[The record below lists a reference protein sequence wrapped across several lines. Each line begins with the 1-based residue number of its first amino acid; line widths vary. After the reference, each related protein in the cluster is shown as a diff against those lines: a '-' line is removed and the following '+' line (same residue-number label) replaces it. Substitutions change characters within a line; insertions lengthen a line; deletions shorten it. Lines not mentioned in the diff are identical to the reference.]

1 MKFKIG
7 IVGAGQMGTGISHV
21 CALAGYETMIYD
33 VLEDQLNQSIEITK
47 NNLKRQIKKGIVKAD
62 MFDEVINR
70 IKLVNTLD
78 ALKDVKIVIEAASE
92 KENIK
97 IDIFKKL
104 DTILPIEAILATNTS
119 SISITKI
126 AASTKRAE
134 KVIGMH
140 FMNPVPVM
148 KLVEVIRG
156 LATDEATF
164 KFVVELAK
172 NIGKEISVSKD
183 YPGFIA
189 NRILIPMINE
199 AIFAYYEGIGTIEDI
214 DKTMILGANHPMGPL
229 TLADFI
235 GLDTV
240 LYVLEVLYNNFRDPK
255 FRPCP
260 LLMKMVEAGYLG
272 RKTGKGFYNYTK

>member
-7 IVGAGQMGTGISHV
+7 IIGSGQMGTGISHV
-21 CALAGYETMIYD
+21 CALAGYETKIYD
-33 VLEDQLNQSIEITK
+33 VVDLQLKNSIETTK
-47 NNLKRQIKKGIVKAD
+47 NNLMRQAKKGIIKEEQI
-62 MFDEVINR
+62 DEVLNR
-70 IKLVNTLD
+70 IKIVNTLE
-78 ALKDVKIVIEAASE
+78 ALSDVKIAIEAASE
-92 KENIK
+92 KEEIK

-104 DTILPIEAILATNTS
+104 DKILPSDSILATNTS
-119 SISITKI
+119 SISITKM
-126 AASTKRAE
+126 AAATNRAE

-148 KLVEVIRG
+148 KLVEIIRG
-156 LATDEATF
+156 LATDDDTF
-164 KFVVELAK
+164 NFVVDLAK
-172 NIGKEISVSKD
+172 NLGKEVSVSKD

-214 DKTMILGANHPMGPL
+214 DKTMMLGANHPMGPL

-260 LLMKMVEAGYLG
+260 LLIKMVEAGYLG

>member
-1 MKFKIG
+1 MEFKIG

-21 CALAGYETMIYD
+21 CALSGYKTKIYD
-33 VLEDQLNQSIEITK
+33 VIDVQLKNSIETTRNNLLRQVKKGVIKEDQLDEILNRIEI
-47 NNLKRQIKKGIVKAD
+47 
-62 MFDEVINR
+62 
-70 IKLVNTLD
+70 VNTFEALSD
-78 ALKDVKIVIEAASE
+78 ARIVIEAASE
-92 KENIK
+92 KEDVK

-104 DTILPIEAILATNTS
+104 DKILPFDSILATNTS
-119 SISITKI
+119 SISITRI
-126 AASTKRAE
+126 ASTTMRAE

-148 KLVEVIRG
+148 KLVEIIRG
-156 LATDEATF
+156 LATDDATF
-164 KFVVELAK
+164 NFVIDLAK
-172 NIGKEISVSKD
+172 DLGKEVSVSKD

-214 DKTMILGANHPMGPL
+214 DKTMILGANHPMGPF

-260 LLMKMVEAGYLG
+260 LLIKTVEAGYLG
-272 RKTGKGFYNYTK
+272 RKTGKGFYNYSK

>member
-1 MKFKIG
+1 MKIKIG
-7 IVGAGQMGTGISHV
+7 IIGSGQMGTGISHV
-21 CALAGYETMIYD
+21 CALAGYETKIFD
-33 VLEDQLNQSIEITK
+33 VSDLQLKNSIETTK
-47 NNLKRQIKKGIVKAD
+47 NNLLRQAKKGIIKED
-62 MFDEVINR
+62 QINEVLNR
-70 IKLVNTLD
+70 IKIVNTME
-78 ALKDVKIVIEAASE
+78 ALSDVKIVIEAASE

-97 IDIFKKL
+97 LDIFKQL
-104 DTILPIEAILATNTS
+104 DKILPSDSILATNTS

-126 AASTKRAE
+126 GAATNRPE

-148 KLVEVIRG
+148 KLVEIIRG
-156 LATDEATF
+156 LATDETTF
-164 KFVVELAK
+164 NFVMDLARDL
-172 NIGKEISVSKD
+172 GKEVSVSKD

-199 AIFAYYEGIGTIEDI
+199 AIFAHYEGIGTVEDI
-214 DKTMILGANHPMGPL
+214 DKTMMLGANHPMGPL

-260 LLMKMVEAGYLG
+260 LLIKMVEAGYLG
-272 RKTGKGFYNYTK
+272 RKSGKGFYNYKK

>member
-1 MKFKIG
+1 MKIKIG
-7 IVGAGQMGTGISHV
+7 IIGSGQMGTGISHV
-21 CALAGYETMIYD
+21 CALAGYETKIFD
-33 VLEDQLNQSIEITK
+33 VSDLQLKNSIETTK
-47 NNLKRQIKKGIVKAD
+47 NNLLRQAKKGIIKED
-62 MFDEVINR
+62 QINEVLNR
-70 IKLVNTLD
+70 IKIVNTME
-78 ALKDVKIVIEAASE
+78 ALSDVKIVIEAASE

-97 IDIFKKL
+97 LDIFKQL
-104 DTILPIEAILATNTS
+104 DKILPSDSILATNTS

-126 AASTKRAE
+126 GAATNRPE

-148 KLVEVIRG
+148 KLVEIIRG
-156 LATDEATF
+156 LATDETTF
-164 KFVVELAK
+164 NFVMDLARDL
-172 NIGKEISVSKD
+172 GKEVSVSKD
-183 YPGFIA
+183 YSGFIA

-199 AIFAYYEGIGTIEDI
+199 AIFAHYEGIGTVEDI
-214 DKTMILGANHPMGPL
+214 DKTMMLGANHPMGPL

-260 LLMKMVEAGYLG
+260 LLIKMVEAGYLG
-272 RKTGKGFYNYTK
+272 RKSGKGFYNYKT

>member
-7 IVGAGQMGTGISHV
+7 IVGAGQMGTGIAHV
-21 CALAGYETMIYD
+21 CAMSGYETVIYD
-33 VLEDQLNQSIEITK
+33 VLDDQLKKSIETTK
-47 NNLKRQIKKGIVKAD
+47 SNLMRQVKKGIIK
-62 MFDEVINR
+62 EEEISEILGR
-70 IKLVNTLD
+70 IKTVNTLE
-78 ALKDVKIVIEAASE
+78 ALSDVKIVIEAASE
-92 KENIK
+92 KENLK
-97 IDIFKKL
+97 LDIFKQLDKL
-104 DTILPIEAILATNTS
+104 LPSDSILATNTS

-126 AASTKRAE
+126 GAATNRPE

-148 KLVEVIRG
+148 KLVEIIRG
-156 LATDEATF
+156 LATDETTF
-164 KFVVELAK
+164 NFVVNLAK
-172 NIGKEISVSKD
+172 DLGKEVSVSKD

-214 DKTMILGANHPMGPL
+214 DKTMMLGANHPMGPL

-240 LYVLEVLYNNFRDPK
+240 LYVLEVLYSNFRDPK

-260 LLMKMVEAGYLG
+260 LLIKMVEAGYLG
-272 RKTGKGFYNYTK
+272 RKAGKGFYNYSK

>member
-7 IVGAGQMGTGISHV
+7 IIGSGQMGTGISHV
-21 CALAGYETMIYD
+21 CALAGYETKIYD
-33 VLEDQLNQSIEITK
+33 VIDIQLKNSIETTK
-47 NNLKRQIKKGIVKAD
+47 NNLMRQVKKGIIKED
-62 MFDEVINR
+62 QIDEVLNR
-70 IKLVNTLD
+70 IKIVNTMD
-78 ALKDVKIVIEAASE
+78 ALSDVKIVIEAASE
-92 KENIK
+92 KEDIK
-97 IDIFKKL
+97 IDVFKRL
-104 DTILPIEAILATNTS
+104 DKILPADSILATNTS

-126 AASTKRAE
+126 ASTTMRPE

-164 KFVVELAK
+164 SFVVDLAK
-172 NIGKEISVSKD
+172 DLGKEVSVSKD

-199 AIFAYYEGIGTIEDI
+199 AIFAYYEGIGTVEDI
-214 DKTMILGANHPMGPL
+214 DKTMMLGANHPMGPL

-260 LLMKMVEAGYLG
+260 LLIKMVEAGYLG
-272 RKTGKGFYNYTK
+272 KKSGKGFYNYKK

>member
-1 MKFKIG
+1 MKIKIG
-7 IVGAGQMGTGISHV
+7 IIGSGQMGTGISHV
-21 CALAGYETMIYD
+21 CALAGYETKIFD
-33 VLEDQLNQSIEITK
+33 VSDLQLKNSIETTK
-47 NNLKRQIKKGIVKAD
+47 NNLLRQAKKGIIKED
-62 MFDEVINR
+62 QINEVLNR
-70 IKLVNTLD
+70 IKIVNTME
-78 ALKDVKIVIEAASE
+78 ALSDVKIVIEAASE

-97 IDIFKKL
+97 LDIFKQL
-104 DTILPIEAILATNTS
+104 DKILPSDSILATNTS

-126 AASTKRAE
+126 GAATNRPE

-148 KLVEVIRG
+148 KLVEIIRG
-156 LATDEATF
+156 LATDETTF
-164 KFVVELAK
+164 NFVMDLARDL
-172 NIGKEISVSKD
+172 GKEVSVSKD
-183 YPGFIA
+183 YSGFIA

-199 AIFAYYEGIGTIEDI
+199 AIFAHYEGIGTVEDI
-214 DKTMILGANHPMGPL
+214 DKTMMLGANHPMGPL

-260 LLMKMVEAGYLG
+260 LLIKMVEAGYLG
-272 RKTGKGFYNYTK
+272 RKSGKGFYNYKK